1 LLSGD
6 EVEFS
11 KILVAARGNGVDQVA
26 VEMACK
32 IGRKSKA
39 KIFIVYVL
47 EVNRSLPIDAIIK
60 PEVEAAEKVLL
71 EAEEYAQN
79 NDFDVE
85 TEIIQARDVGPA
97 IIEVARQNNVDLI
110 VMGLTYKKRF
120 GSFTMGNA
128 VPHVLEEAPCRVLI
142 CREPKP

>member
-26 VEMACK
+26 VELACK

-142 CREPKP
+142 CREPKA

>member
-1 LLSGD
+1 M
-6 EVEFS
+6 EFS

-26 VEMACK
+26 VELACK
-32 IGRKSKA
+32 IGKKSKA
-39 KIFIVYVL
+39 KILIVYVL

-60 PEVEAAEKVLL
+60 PDIEAAEKVLI
-71 EAEEYAQN
+71 EAEEYAQD

-85 TEIIQARDVGPA
+85 TEIIQAREVGSA

-128 VPHVLEEAPCRVLI
+128 VPHVLEDAPCRVLI
-142 CREPKP
+142 CREPKA

>member
-1 LLSGD
+1 M
-6 EVEFS
+6 EFNR
-11 KILVAARGNGVDQVA
+11 ILVAARGNGVDQIA

-32 IGRKSKA
+32 IGKKNKT
-39 KIFIVYVL
+39 KIFIVFVM
-47 EVNRSLPIDAIIK
+47 EMNRALPIDAIIK
-60 PEVEAAEKVLL
+60 TDVEKAEQVLMQ
-71 EAEEYAQN
+71 AEELATA
-79 NDFDVE
+79 NDFEVE

-97 IIEVARQNNVDLI
+97 IIETARQHDMDLI
-110 VMGLTYKKRF
+110 IMSMNYKKRF

>member
-1 LLSGD
+1 MEL
-6 EVEFS
+6 E
-11 KILVAARGNGVDQVA
+11 KILVAARGNGADQVA
-26 VEMACK
+26 VEVACK
-32 IGRKSKA
+32 IGKKSKS
-39 KIFIVYVL
+39 KIYIVYVI
-47 EVNRSLPIDAIIK
+47 EVNRSLPVDAIIK
-60 PEVEAAEKVLL
+60 PDMEAAERVLL
-71 EAEEYAQN
+71 EAEEYAQD

-97 IIEVARQNNVDLI
+97 IIEVARQNKVDMI
-110 VMGLTYKKRF
+110 VMSMNYKKRF

>member
-1 LLSGD
+1 MELD
-6 EVEFS
+6 
-11 KILVAARGNGVDQVA
+11 KILVAARGNGVDQIA
-26 VEMACK
+26 VELACK
-32 IGRKSKA
+32 IGKKSKS
-39 KIFIVYVL
+39 KIYIVYVI
-47 EVNRSLPIDAIIK
+47 EVNRSLPVDAIIK
-60 PEVEAAEKVLL
+60 PDMEAAERVLL
-71 EAEEYAQN
+71 EAEEYAQD

-97 IIEVARQNNVDLI
+97 IIEVARQNKVDMI
-110 VMGLTYKKRF
+110 VMSMNYKKRF

>member
-1 LLSGD
+1 
-6 EVEFS
+6 
-11 KILVAARGNGVDQVA
+11 
-26 VEMACK
+26 M
-32 IGRKSKA
+32 
-39 KIFIVYVL
+39 
-47 EVNRSLPIDAIIK
+47 
-60 PEVEAAEKVLL
+60 EAAERVLL
-71 EAEEYAQN
+71 EAEEYAQD

-97 IIEVARQNNVDLI
+97 IIEVARQNKVDMI
-110 VMGLTYKKRF
+110 VMSMNYKKRF

>member
-1 LLSGD
+1 M
-6 EVEFS
+6 EFN

-26 VEMACK
+26 VEIACR
-32 IGRKSKA
+32 IGKKHKT
-39 KIFIVYVL
+39 KIFIVYVM
-47 EVNRSLPIDAIIK
+47 EMNRALPIDAIIDADVQK
-60 PEVEAAEKVLL
+60 AEQLL
-71 EAEEYAQN
+71 IQAEEFATE
-79 NDFDVE
+79 NDFEVE

-97 IIEVARQNNVDLI
+97 IIEAARQNKVDI
-110 VMGLTYKKRF
+110 IIMSMNYKKRF

>member
-1 LLSGD
+1 MELD
-6 EVEFS
+6 

-26 VEMACK
+26 VELACK
-32 IGRKSKA
+32 IGKKSKS
-39 KIFIVYVL
+39 KIYIVYVI
-47 EVNRSLPIDAIIK
+47 EVNRSLPVDAIIK
-60 PEVEAAEKVLL
+60 PDMEAAERVLL
-71 EAEEYAQN
+71 EAEEYAQD

-97 IIEVARQNNVDLI
+97 IIEVARQNKVDMI
-110 VMGLTYKKRF
+110 VMSMNYKKRF